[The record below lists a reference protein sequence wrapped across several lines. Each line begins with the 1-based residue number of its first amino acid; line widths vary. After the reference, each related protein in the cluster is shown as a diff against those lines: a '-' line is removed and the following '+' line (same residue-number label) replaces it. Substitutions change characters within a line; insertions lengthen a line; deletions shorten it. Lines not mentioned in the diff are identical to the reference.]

1 MTQKQQ
7 KGDYYKEKGNNYL
20 REKKYQEA
28 KEQYTLAINENPLE
42 SIYYANRSLAEIK
55 LDQFELAEKANISEA
70 MVKSIELSISWLS
83 DKTLTNLA
91 EALGIDI
98 IRFFVPIAL
107 EEKEQNNLYNEI
119 KSVLTKNFNN
129 FLDEVIQKVKQ

>member
-1 MTQKQQ
+1 
-7 KGDYYKEKGNNYL
+7 
-20 REKKYQEA
+20 
-28 KEQYTLAINENPLE
+28 
-42 SIYYANRSLAEIK
+42 
-55 LDQFELAEKANISEA
+55 
-70 MVKSIELSISWLS
+70 MVKSIELSISWPS

-98 IRFFVPIAL
+98 IRFFVPITL

-119 KSVLTKNFNN
+119 KSVITKNFNN